1 MHVLDATES
10 DFQQKVLDASFEV
23 PVLVD
28 FWAEWCGPCRQLT
41 PVLEAAVEARN
52 GDVRLVKVDT
62 DANPRLSQTF
72 GIRGIC
78 NSWGLTEFPIVTFAT
93 LRPYEFIRNGPVW
106 HRLPV
111 RIVGVGGGFEY
122 GAQGLSHHG
131 LEDVGVM
138 RVQPGMTV
146 VAPADHEQMAT
157 ALRATWNV
165 EGPVYYRIGK
175 DDKTVV
181 PGLRG
186 RFRPGHAEVVRE
198 GDHVALVAMGSVA
211 SEAAA
216 AAAKLA
222 EHGIDARV
230 IVVASVQPAP
240 ADDLQ
245 AALADVP
252 LAVTVEAH
260 YANGGLGSL
269 VAEVI
274 AERGL
279 GCRLVRQA
287 VHDLPDARV
296 GSQSYMHGRH
306 GLAAPAIVD
315 TVLERL
321 GRRA

>member
-1 MHVLDATES
+1 
-10 DFQQKVLDASFEV
+10 
-23 PVLVD
+23 
-28 FWAEWCGPCRQLT
+28 
-41 PVLEAAVEARN
+41 
-52 GDVRLVKVDT
+52 
-62 DANPRLSQTF
+62 
-72 GIRGIC
+72 
-78 NSWGLTEFPIVTFAT
+78 
-93 LRPYEFIRNGPVW
+93 
-106 HRLPV
+106 
-111 RIVGVGGGFEY
+111 
-122 GAQGLSHHG
+122 
-131 LEDVGVM
+131 
-138 RVQPGMTV
+138 
-146 VAPADHEQMAT
+146 
-157 ALRATWNV
+157 
-165 EGPVYYRIGK
+165 
-175 DDKTVV
+175 
-181 PGLRG
+181 
-186 RFRPGHAEVVRE
+186 
-198 GDHVALVAMGSVA
+198 VALIAMGSVA

-222 EHGIDARV
+222 EDGIEARV
-230 IVVASVQPAP
+230 IIVASVQPAP

-306 GLAAPAIVD
+306 GLAAPALVA

>member
-1 MHVLDATES
+1 MRKAFTRTLVELAEADPRIMLLTGDLGYMALEPFSERFPDRFVNAGVAEQNMVGVATG
-10 DFQQKVLDASFEV
+10 L
-23 PVLVD
+23 
-28 FWAEWCGPCRQLT
+28 AEAGFIPF
-41 PVLEAAVEARN
+41 VY
-52 GDVRLVKVDT
+52 
-62 DANPRLSQTF
+62 S
-72 GIRGIC
+72 
-78 NSWGLTEFPIVTFAT
+78 IVTFAS
-93 LRPYEFIRNGPVW
+93 LRPYEFIRNGPVL

-111 RIVGVGGGFEY
+111 RVVGVGGGFEY
-122 GAQGLSHHG
+122 GPQGTTHHG
-131 LEDVGVM
+131 LEDLAVM

-274 AERGL
+274 AEHAI
-279 GCRLVRQA
+279 GCRLVRRA
-287 VHDLPDARV
+287 VHEVPDARV
-296 GSQSYMHGRH
+296 GAQAYMHARH
-306 GLAAPAIVD
+306 GLAAPALVA
-315 TVLERL
+315 TVLEQL

>member
-1 MHVLDATES
+1 MRGAFVRTLVELADRDRRIALLTGDLGYMALEPFMEKHADRFFNIGVAEQNMVGIATGLAES
-10 DFQQKVLDASFEV
+10 GFIPFVYS
-23 PVLVD
+23 
-28 FWAEWCGPCRQLT
+28 
-41 PVLEAAVEARN
+41 
-52 GDVRLVKVDT
+52 
-62 DANPRLSQTF
+62 
-72 GIRGIC
+72 
-78 NSWGLTEFPIVTFAT
+78 IVTFAT